1 MIYLALAALVAA
13 ALFRLWKGLA
23 ELQSSV
29 VGLSARIERLER
41 LRSNDEQAA
50 QAHTA
55 PATPPSVSRTPVQ
68 ATAPPPLAPPQHAA
82 QPLVS
87 AVRPVVPPPVTP
99 APVAPA
105 PAPAP
110 PAFEHTRDA
119 IEARIGSRWLL
130 YVGIAA
136 IVIGV
141 AYFEKLA
148 IENHW
153 VSNTARVIQGGLLG
167 IALVVAGS
175 RFTRAGY
182 RLYGQLVSG
191 GGIAV
196 LYVVDYAAFNLY
208 HLLSQLPAF
217 ALMSAITLLAAW
229 LADRQR
235 SQGLALAAVG
245 GGFVTPFLLGS
256 GSDAEV
262 ALFGYDAILIA
273 GTILLARRRDWPTL
287 TLVSYFFTLLTVGAW
302 AFTFYRDS
310 KFLTT
315 ELFLTL
321 FCAMFLYILYA
332 TRESGHPAARIQRGI
347 LWTAPALY
355 HVASLLILGSHST
368 DLLVY
373 LVLMGALG
381 VIVSVRGGSR
391 VRLAIWLAIAVPLL
405 AWSNSLSLTRGW
417 LQSGMVAWISVYVFN
432 LAGLL
437 EIQYRSERSF
447 NAAEIA
453 LLHLNSLAA
462 FTGMY
467 LLLES
472 VGAQSA
478 GLAAAMALV
487 QSIPAAISW
496 RRDREQGLHFLAV
509 AFSFIA
515 VALAQQLDAAWITA
529 GCAAEG
535 TGVIALG
542 LFARRVWVRRAGLA
556 ISAIAIARLIAIQ
569 FQEPSVD
576 QLMILNQ
583 RSALGAFFVVLAGG
597 LTWLHERLS
606 EPGRRRLDTG
616 VGLSTAA
623 LLLFSLTASE
633 IVAYWQ
639 LHTPPAFEPASQ
651 LIAAGLL
658 FGAALMGLG
667 LRRQQ
672 EWMRGIGGALTALSA
687 FALFAVQLEPS
698 PANYTA
704 ILNGRVA
711 ASVFGIVVLYVLVRL
726 HRGLGAVVQDLEV
739 NIAVLMTTAS
749 LLTLSLLTSE
759 INAFWSARGAAGAWS
774 ITHDALQA
782 TAWAAVGGFLI
793 WRGLLSRHLWVRVVG
808 GLLLGIAIIRVLVVQ
823 FTTPA
828 FDYLIIANARVI
840 SALVLAAILFGLARL
855 YGRAAEGS
863 EARYSVAA
871 LRLLANV
878 IGLTLLTSEI
888 TAYWHLHDL
897 HLSSA
902 SSPNSFFAR
911 EMMLSIT
918 WAVYATILIV
928 VGLKKRYAPIRYF
941 AIAVF
946 AVTIVK
952 VFAVDLAD
960 LDRLYRVASIIGLG
974 ILLLVTAFL
983 YQRLRIGEADET
995 VESVR

>member
-1 MIYLALAALVAA
+1 MIYLALAALLAA
-13 ALFRLWKGLA
+13 GLFRLWKHLA

-29 VGLSARIERLER
+29 VELSARIERLER
-41 LRSNDEQAA
+41 LRSRDEQAA
-50 QAHTA
+50 QTRTA
-55 PATPPSVSRTPVQ
+55 IATPPAAPRAPVQ
-68 ATAPPPLAPPQHAA
+68 ATTPAPAGPPPRVPQPPAP
-82 QPLVS
+82 
-87 AVRPVVPPPVTP
+87 AVRPVVASPVVPAPVVPAPTPAPPPV
-99 APVAPA
+99 
-105 PAPAP
+105 
-110 PAFEHTRDA
+110 EHTRDA

-148 IENHW
+148 IDNHW
-153 VSNTARVIQGGLLG
+153 VSNAARVIQGGLLG

-175 RFTRAGY
+175 RFSRVGY

-196 LYVVDYAAFNLY
+196 LYVVDYTAFNLY
-208 HLLSQLPAF
+208 HLISQLPAF
-217 ALMSAITLLAAW
+217 ALMSTITLLAAW

-235 SQGLALAAVG
+235 SQGLALVAVG

-256 GSDAEV
+256 GRDAEV

-273 GTILLARRRDWPTL
+273 GTILLSRRREWPTL
-287 TLVSYFFTLLTVGAW
+287 NVVSYGFTLLTVGAW
-302 AFTFYRDS
+302 ASTYYSDA
-310 KFLTT
+310 KYLTT

-321 FCAMFLYILYA
+321 FCAMFLFILYA
-332 TRESGHPAARIQRGI
+332 TRGSTHPAARTERGI

-381 VIVSVRGGSR
+381 VIVSVRGGSP
-391 VRLAIWLAIAVPLL
+391 VRLVIWFAVAVPLL
-405 AWSNSLSLTRGW
+405 AWTDSPSLTHGW
-417 LQSGMVAWISVYVFN
+417 LRSGMVAWISVYAFN
-432 LAGLL
+432 LAGVL
-437 EIQYRSERSF
+437 EIQFRERTF
-447 NAAEIA
+447 NAADIA

-462 FTGMY
+462 FAGMY

-472 VGAQSA
+472 VGAQGA

-487 QSIPAAISW
+487 QGIPAAISW

-509 AFSFIA
+509 GFSFVA
-515 VALAQQLDAAWITA
+515 VALAQQLEAPWITA
-529 GCAAEG
+529 GWAAEG
-535 TGVIALG
+535 AGVIALG
-542 LFARRVWVRRAGLA
+542 LFGRRVWVRRAGLA
-556 ISAIAIARLIAIQ
+556 VSAIATARLITIQ

-576 QLMILNQ
+576 QLLILNQ
-583 RSALGAFFVVLAGG
+583 RAALGAFFVALAGG
-597 LTWLHERLS
+597 LTLLQERLS
-606 EPGRRRLDTG
+606 EPGERRLETG
-616 VGLSTAA
+616 VGLSTAV

-633 IVAYWQ
+633 IMAYWQ

-651 LIAAGLL
+651 LIAAGFL
-658 FGAALMGLG
+658 FGAALMGIG

-672 EWMRGIGGALTALSA
+672 EWMRGIGGVVTALSA

-698 PANYTA
+698 PATYTT

-711 ASVFGIVVLYVLVRL
+711 AGAFGIAVLYALVRL
-726 HRGLGAVVQDLEV
+726 HRAFGAVVQDLEV
-739 NIAVLMTTAS
+739 NIAVLTTTAS

-759 INAFWSARGAAGAWS
+759 INAFWSARGAASAWS

-782 TAWAAVGGFLI
+782 TAWAAVGGFLM
-793 WRGLLSRHLWVRVVG
+793 WRGLLSRHMWVRVVG
-808 GLLLGIAIIRVLVVQ
+808 GLLLGIAVVRVLVVQ
-823 FTTPA
+823 FSRPD

-855 YGRAAEGS
+855 YGRSAEGS
-863 EARYSVAA
+863 EARYGVAA

-897 HLSSA
+897 RHLSSA

-918 WAVYATILIV
+918 WAVYATTLIV
-928 VGLKKRYAPIRYF
+928 VGLQKRYAPIRYF
-941 AIAVF
+941 GIAVF

-983 YQRLRIGEADET
+983 YQRLRVGEAAET
-995 VESVR
+995 AR